1 VRRLLRARHDTTWYK
16 SSLTDARLSRKLRQ
30 VVSWQ
35 ALTGLS
41 AAIVLA
47 VLFSV
52 PLPGSPDPVE
62 PASASSLPATLT
74 LVGHGWGHGRG
85 MGQYGALGYS
95 LAPYKWNYRSIL
107 AHYYGG
113 TVLAQSAVAT
123 VPVNIVELG
132 PYSSVTFSA
141 PAGGQLRVNGVSVR
155 SPDTLR
161 WGAANVTVSATASA
175 SSTTPV
181 DVIASEPASA
191 APPLAWTGRQRRFA
205 GAIILQASTGDAINE
220 VPILQY
226 VEGVVPRESPASWPA
241 AALEAQ
247 AVAARS
253 YAIAYLSSHAAI
265 CDTTSCQVY
274 GGDPTQYGA
283 ESATFYE
290 QSNAAVVATGR
301 LVLECGNDSAC
312 GSRTKVALTEF
323 SSSTGG
329 YTAGGAFPA
338 VLDAGDATP
347 SNPNHDWTASVSTR
361 AVQAAFPSVGAL
373 QSVTVTGRNGLGDL
387 GGRVTQMVLAGTGGR
402 LTISGTQFAAALG
415 LKSDWFAITNLS
427 VPAGS
432 DRGYLIVAAN
442 GAVYPFGAA
451 RSYGSMAGHQLNAPV
466 LALAPTPDAAGY
478 WLIASDGGIFTFG
491 DAHFY
496 GSTGAIRL
504 NRPVVGMD
512 PTAAGKGYWLVASD
526 GGIFTFGDARFY
538 GSTGHVRLAE
548 PIVGMARTPDG
559 KGYWLVASDGGI
571 FTFGD
576 ARFFGSTG
584 NVRLAEPIVGM
595 VPTGD
600 GKGYWLVGRDGGI
613 FTFGDAGFAG
623 SLPGTG
629 QVDTITAV
637 TPTPNGRGYVMVGA
651 GGRAYAF
658 GNATYLGD
666 PATTMAGWSGRAI
679 GISAVG

>member
-1 VRRLLRARHDTTWYK
+1 MRRL
-16 SSLTDARLSRKLRQ
+16 
-30 VVSWQ
+30 
-35 ALTGLS
+35 LTGLS
-41 AAIVLA
+41 AAILLA
-47 VLFSV
+47 ALLSA
-52 PLPGSPDPVE
+52 PLPGSPDPVV

-85 MGQYGALGYS
+85 MGQYGALGYAQ
-95 LAPYKWNYRSIL
+95 APYHWTDKAIL

-113 TVLAQSAVAT
+113 TVLAQTAVST
-123 VPVNIVELG
+123 VPVNIVELD
-132 PYSSVTFSA
+132 PYTSVTFSA
-141 PAGGQLRVNGVSVR
+141 PAGAQLRVNGVAVR
-155 SPDTLR
+155 SPDTVR
-161 WGAANVTVSATASA
+161 WGSSNVTVTATASA
-175 SSTTPV
+175 TSSTPV
-181 DVIASEPASA
+181 DVIAGEPASA
-191 APPLAWTGRQRRFA
+191 SPPLSWAGRQRRFV
-205 GAIILQASTGDAINE
+205 GSVVLQASTGNAINV

-226 VEGVVPRESPASWPA
+226 VDGVVPRESPASWPA

-253 YAIAYLSSHAAI
+253 YAIAYLSTHAAV

-274 GGDPTQYGA
+274 GGDPTQYGP
-283 ESATFYE
+283 ESETFYQ
-290 QSNAAVVATGR
+290 QSNTAVAATGR
-301 LVLECGNDSAC
+301 EVLECGSDAAC
-312 GSRTKVALTEF
+312 GSRTKVALAEF

-338 VLDAGDATP
+338 VVDAGDATR
-347 SNPNHDWTASVSTR
+347 SNPNHDWTASVPAS
-361 AVQAAFPSVGAL
+361 AVRAAFPSVGAL
-373 QSVTVTGRNGLGDL
+373 QSIAVTGRNGLGDL

-402 LTISGTQFAAALG
+402 VTISGTEFAGALG

-432 DRGYLIVAAN
+432 DRGYLIVASN
-442 GAVYPFGAA
+442 GTVYPFGSA
-451 RSYGSMAGHQLNAPV
+451 RSFGSMAGHPLNAPV
-466 LALAPTPDAAGY
+466 LALAPTPNAGGY

-491 DAHFY
+491 DARFY

-504 NRPVVGMD
+504 NRPVVGMV
-512 PTAAGKGYWLVASD
+512 PTVDGKGYWLVASD

-538 GSTGHVRLAE
+538 GSTGNVRLAQ
-548 PIVGMARTPDG
+548 PVVGMARTPDG

-576 ARFFGSTG
+576 ARFYGSTG
-584 NVRLAEPIVGM
+584 NVRLAQPVVGM
-595 VPTGD
+595 VRTGD

-613 FTFGDAGFAG
+613 FTFGDAHFAG

-629 QVDTITAV
+629 QIDTITAV
-637 TPTPNGRGYVMVGA
+637 TSTPNGRGYVMVGA

-666 PATTMAGWSGRAI
+666 PATTIAGWAGRAI